1 MPEPPGRFV
10 DAKPGTARLVNGLSQ
25 AAKRLVERRPGH
37 RVVSLY
43 LDLDPERFA
52 TPSARSSQ
60 IRSLIDEATRNVESA
75 DQLDH
80 AERVAVRSDVRRV
93 DDYLG
98 SREPP
103 FQGARALAVFCC
115 GRDGLFEVL
124 QLPRATEGRVMI
136 ETTPY
141 VEPLVAATTQRLW
154 AVLLISRRTARLLTG
169 SATGLRERQRFDD
182 FAHGQHDQG
191 GNSQSN
197 YERSLEKDAGDHIR
211 RAAELVERY
220 WRNERYDRLA
230 VGGPPEIVA
239 RLDEMLS
246 DDVHDRLAPGRVDV
260 DVATATEAQVRA
272 VVARL
277 AGDDEK
283 HFEREALDRLAAGI
297 GTGGR
302 AAGGPPQTIEALN
315 ERRVGMLLLEPRFQ
329 ASGDRCPSC
338 GLLVLNGDRR
348 CTVDG
353 TELEPVEHLR
363 EAAVEA
369 AIAQDAEVILINHY
383 PDLGPFQGIGA
394 LLRF

>member
-1 MPEPPGRFV
+1 
-10 DAKPGTARLVNGLSQ
+10 
-25 AAKRLVERRPGH
+25 
-37 RVVSLY
+37 
-43 LDLDPERFA
+43 
-52 TPSARSSQ
+52 
-60 IRSLIDEATRNVESA
+60 
-75 DQLDH
+75 
-80 AERVAVRSDVRRV
+80 
-93 DDYLG
+93 
-98 SREPP
+98 
-103 FQGARALAVFCC
+103 
-115 GRDGLFEVL
+115 
-124 QLPRATEGRVMI
+124 MI

-383 PDLGPFQGIGA
+383 PDSGSVSGDWGSVAVLSSRVLSQPMRQP
-394 LLRF
+394 R

>member
-1 MPEPPGRFV
+1 
-10 DAKPGTARLVNGLSQ
+10 VNGLSQ

-52 TPSARSSQ
+52 APSARSSQ
-60 IRSLIDEATRNVESA
+60 IRSLIDEAARNLDSTA
-75 DQLDH
+75 QLDH
-80 AERVAVRSDVRRV
+80 RERVAIRSDLRRL

-115 GRDGLFEVL
+115 SRDGLFEVL
-124 QLPRATEGRVMI
+124 QLPRPTEGRVMI

-141 VEPLVAATTQRLW
+141 VEPLVAATSQRLW

-182 FAHGQHDQG
+182 FVHGQHEQG
-191 GNSQSN
+191 GWSQSH
-197 YERSLEKDAGDHIR
+197 YERSIEKDADDHLR
-211 RAAELVERY
+211 RAVDLIDRY
-220 WRNERYDRLA
+220 CRNERYDRIAL
-230 VGGPPEIVA
+230 GGPDEVVA
-239 RLDEMLS
+239 RLEGMLPAEVS
-246 DDVHDRLAPGRVDV
+246 DRLAPGSVDV
-260 DVATATEAQVRA
+260 DVATATEAQIRSA
-272 VVARL
+272 VSRL
-277 AGDDEK
+277 ATDDEK
-283 HFEREALDRLAAGI
+283 NFEREALDRLAEGI

-302 AAGGPPQTIEALN
+302 AAGGPPETIEALN
-315 ERRVGMLLLEPRFQ
+315 ERRVGTLLLEPRFD
-329 ASGDRCPSC
+329 ASGARCPSC
-338 GLLVLNGDRR
+338 GLILLDGDRR
-348 CTVDG
+348 CTADG

-363 EAAVEA
+363 EAAVES
-369 AIAQDAEVILINHY
+369 AIAQDAEVVLINHY